1 MKNYRGKKFSTS
13 KINSTNREVFD
24 MQKIYFVTK
33 NEGKY
38 LEAKQILEEI
48 QGNFSEKRW
57 ELIHY
62 DMDLE
67 EVQTNDVEKLVRKK
81 ALSAFEQ
88 LKRVV
93 LVEQT
98 SLEIDAMGG
107 LPGLQSAYILSGGKL
122 DLETDALEDIVL
134 FCKMKQIFT
143 ARAETNYCLCDGKQ
157 FYYGKGIVEGSI
169 TKDFQKKEGGFGWDS
184 IFIPEGMNESYA
196 ENLTGKWKNS
206 MRKKA
211 LESLFEGKEQHNFFI
226 SSDKLL
232 KEQRNMDELAELIKQ
247 KKVML
252 FIGAGISASVNLPSW
267 SALLG
272 ELGEKAGFD
281 KDIFQTYGDSM
292 MLAEYLQI
300 NEERQTKQHLR
311 QRFDI
316 SEEQGENLFKNKKE
330 ESLYSL
336 IDKLEV
342 PVIYT
347 TNFDNMIELYMK
359 HIGKEYYVCS
369 EISDIQKCK
378 HDAVRIMKF
387 HGDISQVD
395 MEGKI
400 VLAES
405 QYYGRMKFDSFMD
418 IQLQADIQKYSI
430 LFLGYSL
437 SDINVKML
445 MYIAR
450 CRWGKEKQMPKEY
463 IFTATPN
470 EIQKEVFTQNG
481 IISISNEEIDKY
493 KSTKQFLEELV
504 KRVRQK

>member
-1 MKNYRGKKFSTS
+1 
-13 KINSTNREVFD
+13 

-33 NEGKY
+33 NKEKF
-38 LEAKQILEEI
+38 LEARRILDEI
-48 QGNFSEKRW
+48 QIMFSKKQW

-62 DMDLE
+62 EMDLE

-122 DLETDALEDIVL
+122 NLETSVLEDIVS
-134 FCKMKQIFT
+134 FCKMKRIFT

-157 FYYGKGIVEGSI
+157 FYYGKGVVEGSI
-169 TKDFQKKEGGFGWDS
+169 TKDFVKKEGGFGWDS
-184 IFIPEGMNESYA
+184 IFIPEGMKESYA
-196 ENLTGKWKNS
+196 ENLTEKWKNS

-211 LESLFEGKEQHNFFI
+211 LKSLFADKEQHDFFV
-226 SSDKLL
+226 SSDKQLN
-232 KEQRNMDELAELIKQ
+232 EQQTIGELAELIKQ

-281 KDIFQTYGDSM
+281 REIFQTYGDSM

-300 NEERQTKQHLR
+300 NEESRTKQHLQ

-316 SEEQGENLFKNKKE
+316 SEEQGESLFENKKE

-336 IDKLEV
+336 IEKLDI

-359 HIGKEYYVCS
+359 HKGKEYCVCS

-387 HGDISQVD
+387 HGDISQVN
-395 MEGKI
+395 MEDKI

-405 QYYGRMKFDSFMD
+405 QYYGRMRFDSFMD

-470 EIQKEVFTQNG
+470 EIQKEVFAQNG

-493 KSTKQFLEELV
+493 KGTKQFLEELV
-504 KRVRQK
+504 KQVQKK